1 MSELDYGPTKA
12 HLRLSM
18 GELTKFLS
26 ACGLVHLGVRGS
38 PQSDL
43 SSHDGQPRRY
53 LDFFSAAATL
63 VFFLSIAAAFV
74 GILALLTRA
83 T

>member
-1 MSELDYGPTKA
+1 MGQCRQ

-26 ACGLVHLGVRGS
+26 ACGLVHPGVRGS

-43 SSHDGQPRRY
+43 SSHYGQPRRY
-53 LDFFSAAATL
+53 LGFFSAAATF
-63 VFFLSIAAAFV
+63 VFFFLSITAAFV
-74 GILALLTRA
+74 GFLALLARST
-83 T
+83 